1 MSYLLDS
8 NVFITA
14 KDQYYGFDFRPAF
27 WNWLVEQHDAGVVSS
42 IEKVGDELMSG
53 NDDLAEWAARRD
65 PSFFS
70 PPTPSDLPVLEAVAE
85 WVEGHGYEPT
95 SVRRFLQDADHYLIG
110 QARTAGHTVVTLEV
124 YRPLGRKSRYPTC
137 VSALVSSASTRSKC
151 CAWSTRGS
159 FLEPHHER
167 HHRSSH

>member
-14 KDQYYGFDFRPAF
+14 KDQYYGFDFCPAF

-95 SVRRFLQDADHYLIG
+95 SVRRFLQDADYYLIG
-110 QARTAGHTVVTLEV
+110 QARTAGHTVVTLEG
-124 YRPLGRKSRYPTC
+124 L
-137 VSALVSSASTRSKC
+137 SASRKKIKIPNVCIGVGVKC
-151 CAWSTRGS
+151 VNTFEILRM
-159 FLEPHHER
+159 ER
-167 HHRSSH
+167 ARFVLGATP